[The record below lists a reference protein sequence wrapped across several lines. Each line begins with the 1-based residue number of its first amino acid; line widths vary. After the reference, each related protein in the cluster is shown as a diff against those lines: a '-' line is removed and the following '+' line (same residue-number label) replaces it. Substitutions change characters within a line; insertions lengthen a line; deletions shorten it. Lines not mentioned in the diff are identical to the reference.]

1 LKDYNFKTGDMII
14 EDIYNTQLVGLVID
28 TWDDYQEKKM
38 IRIIWTRNNDGTQY
52 SWEYGKG
59 YLEKKIRTNR
69 MKYIP
74 VKEST

>member
-1 LKDYNFKTGDMII
+1 MYNFKAGDLIL
-14 EDIYNTQLVGLVID
+14 EQTTSTQLVGLVID
-28 TWDDYQEKKM
+28 TWDDYVVEKM

-59 YLEKKIRTNR
+59 YLIKKIRTNR